1 MAKVLLVELSG
12 RWLRAWHGLSDG
24 GVQPVSLSAQGPR
37 LPLAIAHMGRRW
49 QFGWPAWHLHRQEP
63 RQVLTDFLPQC
74 HRQQTWYVGGRRLKA
89 RQVMEM
95 LAETLRPF
103 ASEVGRGLWLVPAYV
118 VEKETA
124 AFLQRE
130 MQRAGVPCHA
140 VIWQDLVWLLAGLT
154 EGLPAGGLCLIDV
167 DELAAVVSLAEIQP
181 AVAGASPGC
190 CSGELWMRQRHLVR
204 ELGQRVWLERVMLA
218 ACEIAIRDL
227 RRDPRRSPQADQSLY
242 EQIEA
247 HWPTLAQREH
257 TITIRATDF
266 HCPLILRPE
275 LVLRSCAVLARQ
287 GAGMVAKAIH
297 SLCQQR
303 IPEVWLS
310 ERASGLPAFF
320 RQLYEALGYSLVVRD
335 LRQESYLAAALHL
348 AENPEI
354 GSLCSQQLPLPS
366 SQWLAPA
373 RSTQSSPR
381 LAAHGR

>member
-1 MAKVLLVELSG
+1 MAKVLLAELSG

-24 GVQPVSLSAQGPR
+24 GVQPLSLSEQSPR
-37 LPLAIAHMGRRW
+37 LPLAISPMGRRW

-63 RQVLTDFLPQC
+63 RQVLTDFLPHC

-89 RQVMEM
+89 RQVMQM

-118 VEKETA
+118 ENETA
-124 AFLQRE
+124 AFLQHE
-130 MQRAGVPCHA
+130 MQQAGIPCHA
-140 VIWQDLVWLLAGLT
+140 VVWQDLVWLLAGLT
-154 EGLPAGGLCLIDV
+154 DGVSAGRLCLIDV

-181 AVAGASPGC
+181 AVAGVSPGC
-190 CSGELWMRQRHLVR
+190 CSGELWLRQRHLVW

-242 EQIEA
+242 EQIEE
-247 HWPTLAQREH
+247 HWPNLAQRQH

-287 GAGMVAKAIH
+287 GAGIVARAIH
-297 SLCQQR
+297 SLRQQE

-310 ERASGLPAFF
+310 DRASGLPTFF
-320 RQLYEALGYSLVVRD
+320 RRVYEALGYSLVVRD
-335 LRQESYLAAALHL
+335 LRQESYLAAAVHL
-348 AENPEI
+348 AENPEMVA
-354 GSLCSQQLPLPS
+354 LCSHRLPLPA
-366 SQWLAPA
+366 SQWPAPG
-373 RSTQSSPR
+373 RSGQSSPR